1 MTASPAPF
9 LSPEQDAFLR
19 ERSDWM
25 GAYLVLHAWGII
37 VLAMAFFIAWPNP
50 LSFVVAVVV
59 IGGRQLGLAILMH
72 DAAHRA
78 LFKNT
83 RLNDTLGAFLCGW
96 PVGASLTL
104 YRPYHLS
111 HHRHTQQAEDPDLV
125 LSAPFP
131 ITPSSF
137 WRKMR
142 RDLLGITGYQRRM
155 ATFRSEMGNSP
166 SFWHRLH
173 KLVAAEKFF
182 FLTHLALFAAL
193 AAAGVWWAYFALWL
207 LPLLTWYQVIS
218 RIRNIAEHAV
228 VSDNHDRLRNTR
240 TTAANAFM
248 RLVLAPYWVNY
259 HLEHH
264 LFVFTPCW
272 KLPAAHRLLIAQ
284 GLGPRMELASG
295 YGQVLRQA
303 TSKPQS
309 GDDPSTPSK
318 PTGQRNRAGMI

>member
-1 MTASPAPF
+1 MTTDTQPS
-9 LSPEQDAFLR
+9 LNPEQDAYLR

-25 GAYLVLHAWGII
+25 GAYLVLHAWSVIA
-37 VLAMAFFIAWPNP
+37 LAMAFFIAWPNP

-78 LFKNT
+78 LFKNA
-83 RLNDTLGAFLCGW
+83 RLNDSLGAFLCGW

-111 HHRHTQQAEDPDLV
+111 HHRHTQQAEDPDLI

-131 ITPSSF
+131 ISKQSF

-142 RDLLGITGYQRRM
+142 RDILGITGYQRRM
-155 ATFRSEMGNSP
+155 EFFRMEMGDSP
-166 SFWHRLH
+166 SRWQCMKNLF
-173 KLVAAEKFF
+173 AAEKYF
-182 FLTHLALFAAL
+182 FLSNLAIFAVT

-218 RIRNIAEHAV
+218 RVRNIAEHAV
-228 VSDNHDRLRNTR
+228 VGDNNDRLRNTR
-240 TTAANAFM
+240 TTIANWGM
-248 RLVLAPYWVNY
+248 RMVLAPYWVNY

-272 KLPAAHRLLIAQ
+272 KLRAAHRMLMAQ
-284 GLGPRMELASG
+284 GFGPRMELAPG
-295 YGQVLRQA
+295 YLAVLRKATAKNQDGPGGRSRQA
-303 TSKPQS
+303 
-309 GDDPSTPSK
+309 
-318 PTGQRNRAGMI
+318 AMI

>member
-1 MTASPAPF
+1 MTANTQPTLSPA
-9 LSPEQDAFLR
+9 QDTYLR

-25 GAYLVLHAWGII
+25 GAYLVLHAWGVIA
-37 VLAMAFFIAWPNP
+37 LAMAFFVAWPNP
-50 LSFVVAVVV
+50 LSFVVAVVI

-83 RLNDTLGAFLCGW
+83 RLNDSLGAFLCGW

-111 HHRHTQQAEDPDLV
+111 HHRHTQQKEDPDLI

-131 ITPSSF
+131 ISKNSF

-142 RDLLGITGYQRRM
+142 RDILGITGYQRRLE
-155 ATFRSEMGNSP
+155 TLRHEMGTDP
-166 SFWHRLH
+166 SHLQRWL
-173 KLVAAEKFF
+173 KLARQEKHFF
-182 FLTHLALFAAL
+182 FTNLAIFAVTAS
-193 AAAGVWWAYFALWL
+193 AGVWWAYFALWL

-218 RIRNIAEHAV
+218 RVRNIAEHAV
-228 VSDNHDRLRNTR
+228 VGDNDDRLRNTR
-240 TTAANAFM
+240 TTLANWGM
-248 RLVLAPYWVNY
+248 RMVLAPYWVNY

-272 KLPAAHRLLIAQ
+272 KLPAAHRMLIEQ
-284 GLGPRMELASG
+284 GFKPRMELADG
-295 YGQVLRQA
+295 YLQVLRKA
-303 TSKPQS
+303 TSKTSDGS
-309 GDDPSTPSK
+309 GDGHSGS
-318 PTGQRNRAGMI
+318 QRKSQSMI

>member
-1 MTASPAPF
+1 MTTDTQPS
-9 LSPEQDAFLR
+9 LSPEQDAYLR

-25 GAYLVLHAWGII
+25 GAYLVLHAWGVIA
-37 VLAMAFFIAWPNP
+37 LAMAFFIAWPNP
-50 LSFVVAVVV
+50 LSFLVAVVI

-111 HHRHTQQAEDPDLV
+111 HHRHTQQAEDPDLM

-131 ITPSSF
+131 ISQSSF

-142 RDLLGITGYQRRM
+142 RDILGITGYQRRM
-155 ATFRSEMGNSP
+155 ESFRLEMGDSP
-166 SFWHRLH
+166 NRWQRL
-173 KLVAAEKFF
+173 KNLIAAEKYF
-182 FLTHLALFAAL
+182 FLTNLAIFAIT
-193 AAAGVWWAYFALWL
+193 AAAGVWWAFFALWL

-218 RIRNIAEHAV
+218 RVRNIAEHAV
-228 VSDNHDRLRNTR
+228 VGNNDDRLRNTR
-240 TTAANAFM
+240 TTLTNWGM
-248 RLVLAPYWVNY
+248 RIVLAPYWVNY

-272 KLPAAHRLLIAQ
+272 KLPAAHRMLIEQ
-284 GLGPRMELASG
+284 GFGPRMELAPG
-295 YGQVLRQA
+295 YLAVLRQA
-303 TSKPQS
+303 VSNPH
-309 GDDPSTPSK
+309 DDPDHGK
-318 PTGQRNRAGMI
+318 PGDQRKRAALI